1 MKNSVRRVLWG
12 ILVVGFWLAM
22 MGSLLRSHLL
32 PSRKVESG
40 DALTPSELIR
50 DWKDVEEWMEVLS
63 RGKRIGLACLTVRQE
78 KDGGGFR
85 LDSRSALDMGLPLGA
100 RLTMAAS
107 ALMNPKFELDR
118 FVARIGAAGQA
129 LEASGFAL
137 EDRLYLNFSAG
148 SNRMRRAYWPL
159 PGPISF
165 LEAAR
170 PLAAR
175 RMDLVEGAEYHLD
188 AFDPI
193 WFGGA
198 GEARMKVGATE
209 TINLGG
215 RPVEAT
221 RVETDFGGRKAVAW
235 VDADRSI
242 VKYQVGETLT
252 LQRIGRD
259 EAQRAK
265 GDDFPHEITPPRFD
279 IDEYAHNLEMIDLS
293 QGNPFGA
300 LAGILFELT
309 APKP

>member
-1 MKNSVRRVLWG
+1 MKTRIKRYVWG
-12 ILVVGFWLAM
+12 VVVAGFWLAM
-22 MGSLLRSHLL
+22 MGSLVLGHLM
-32 PSRKVESG
+32 PSRKTEPG

-63 RGKRIGLACLTVRQE
+63 RGHRIGVACLTVRKE

-85 LDSRSALDMGLPLGA
+85 LDSRSALDLGLPPGA
-100 RLTMAAS
+100 RVTMAAA
-107 ALMNPKFELDR
+107 ALMNSKFELDR
-118 FVARIGAAGQA
+118 FIARIGAAGK
-129 LEASGFAL
+129 LFELSGFAL
-137 EDRLYLNFSAG
+137 GDRLYLKFSTG
-148 SNRMRRAYWPL
+148 GDRTRRAYWPL
-159 PGPISF
+159 AGPISF

-175 RMDLVEGAEYHLD
+175 RIDLAEGAEYRLE

-198 GEARMKVGATE
+198 GEARLKVGATE
-209 TINLGG
+209 TIDLGG

-221 RVETDFGGRKAVAW
+221 RVETTFGGRKAVAW

-242 VKYQVGETLT
+242 VKYQVSETLT

-259 EAQRAK
+259 EAQRVK
-265 GDDFPHEITPPRFD
+265 GDFPAEAAPPRFD

-293 QGNPFGA
+293 QGNPFAA